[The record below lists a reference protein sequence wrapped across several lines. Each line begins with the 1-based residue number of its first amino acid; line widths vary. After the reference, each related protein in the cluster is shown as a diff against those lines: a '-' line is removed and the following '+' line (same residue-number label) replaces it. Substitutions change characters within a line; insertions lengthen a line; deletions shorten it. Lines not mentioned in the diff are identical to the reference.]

1 MNEPFSPPML
11 ATPNTKQAPASTFAM
26 LMRELWRYKLVVP
39 AVAAMVVAGLLF
51 WTMRQPKI
59 YEATA
64 TLEYDP
70 RPTQPLG
77 NKLDDQS
84 VTGPMWDTQEFY
96 ETQNF
101 ILRSRSIAE
110 RVVRKLALHRDTDF
124 LEAEDGSNA
133 AQPATVEKTT
143 SLLMKALQI
152 EQVRDTRVVRVRARD
167 RSPDRA
173 QLIAN
178 AVVDAYIDKSLE
190 DRLGTSSRAIEWL
203 TNQSVNL
210 KHELESS
217 ELALYKF
224 REAHQTLSASLEERR
239 HIIAGQLQS
248 YNNALTELRQR
259 RVRTQARLSV
269 LKELISAAE
278 GEDPLAFGAGT
289 IGEDSAIASL
299 RMKYRDATVELGRLA
314 LVYGEAHPQVRA
326 ARAARDTVV
335 LALKKQVQSIYAGI
349 EAELQELERAE
360 KGIQTALD
368 EVNRQGLALSL
379 QEIDYTRLDR
389 DRTNKSELY
398 DVVIN
403 RAAQTELARAMRVS
417 SGRMVDAAIRPRN
430 PVSPRVK
437 LILSFAAIIG
447 LALGVAAAIGVS
459 YLDNKVRG
467 PADMEARG
475 ITVLGVLPAIDAAM
489 PLLPPY
495 RRDRRRSAR
504 RLESQ
509 ERDLVVHLEP
519 RSTAAECCRT
529 IRTNITFQAA
539 GEPLRTLAITSAMPK
554 DGKTTV
560 AVSIATTLAQ
570 SGRRVLLIDT
580 DMRKPRLHRVFKMPT
595 GPGITSIL
603 AGEATVDDVVHATDI
618 PNVSVMQCGAL
629 PPNPSELLHTRRF
642 AEIVE
647 ETRKKF
653 DSVIFDTPP
662 LGAVTDPAVISTQ
675 VDGTIVVV
683 RSGSTT
689 RNGVDAALRQL
700 HGLTA
705 RIVGVV
711 LNGVDLTDSNYGSYY
726 AYYRGYYEEGDSGN
740 KPGPTASS
748 PPHTS
753 RV

>member
-1 MNEPFSPPML
+1 ML
-11 ATPNTKQAPASTFAM
+11 ATPNTKQAPASTFVM

-39 AVAAMVVAGLLF
+39 AVAALVVAGVLF

-59 YEATA
+59 YEAIA

-110 RVVRKLALHRDTDF
+110 RVVRKLALHRDTEF
-124 LEAEDGSNA
+124 LSEEGINTTQA
-133 AQPATVEKTT
+133 ATVEKTT

-210 KHELESS
+210 KRELESS

-224 REAHQTLSASLEERR
+224 RESHHTLSASLEERHR
-239 HIIAGQLQS
+239 IIASQLQS
-248 YNNALTELRQR
+248 YSNGLTELRQR
-259 RVRTQARLSV
+259 RVQIQARLSV
-269 LKELISAAE
+269 LRELMSDE
-278 GEDPLAFGAGT
+278 KSQDPLAVGPGI
-289 IGEDSAIASL
+289 IGDDSAIASL
-299 RMKYRDATVELGRLA
+299 RMKYRDSNIELGRLS
-314 LVYGEAHPQVRA
+314 LVYGDAHPQVRA
-326 ARAARDTVV
+326 ARAARDSVV
-335 LALKKQVQSIYAGI
+335 LALQKQVQAIYAGI

-360 KGIQTALD
+360 KGIQGALD

-389 DRTNKSELY
+389 DRTSKSELY
-398 DVVIN
+398 DVVVN

-417 SGRMVDAAIRPRN
+417 TGRLVDAAIRPRN
-430 PVSPRVK
+430 PVSPRVR
-437 LILSFAAIIG
+437 LILSFAAILG
-447 LALGVAAAIGVS
+447 LALGVAAAVGVS

-475 ITVLGVLPAIDAAM
+475 ITVLGVLPAISANT
-489 PLLPPY
+489 PVLPAY
-495 RRDRRRSAR
+495 RRDRRRSTR

-539 GEPLRTLAITSAMPK
+539 GDPLRTLAITSAMPK

-580 DMRKPRLHRVFKMPT
+580 DMRKPRLHRVFKMPV

-642 AEIVE
+642 AEIVDE
-647 ETRKKF
+647 ARKKF

-689 RNGVDAALRQL
+689 RNSVDAALRQL

-711 LNGVDLTDSNYGSYY
+711 LNGVDLTDANYGSYY
-726 AYYRGYYEEGDSGN
+726 AYYRGYYEEDEGGN
-740 KPGPTASS
+740 RSGPTASS
-748 PPHTS
+748 TPRTS
-753 RV
+753 RA